1 VLAALGVA
9 LGVSGGAG
17 AATGTSTTPTVTVA
31 GHSPRPSVVIGVG
44 NAAVGP
50 QVPAGFVGLATTYF
64 ALEKLTGTNP
74 KAIDPAFEQ
83 ALSNLAPS
91 GSLSLR
97 IGGDSGDWTW
107 WPMAGI
113 KQPPWVRF
121 NLSPAWARVVKNL
134 ATAVK
139 AKLILGINLEGD
151 NRRITEHE
159 LLELRSH
166 IGLSRIRAFE
176 VGNEPEL
183 YSKYPFYHD
192 GTKAV
197 RGRPATYQGAAIVSD
212 WDRMVAGLSG
222 GVPLAGPGFTSFN
235 TLDDEAPLLRSTKR
249 LSLLTVH
256 SYPLK
261 SLRCDGNR
269 PLQESDLFQ
278 PTSLQTLA
286 ASAQTWARVA
296 GRFGVPMRVDEMNSV
311 TCGGL
316 ANYSDSLGPAL
327 WALNILPMYAQAGVS
342 GVNFDTIPGSLQ
354 QLISAIH
361 SSSGWSVE
369 VQPEYYGLLAFAQLT
384 PAGSRLLPISSL
396 PTGMFAWADRTPE
409 KETNMVVTNVTG
421 TKQVVSLKA
430 TGVSGTAT
438 VTRLTAPGGLRATQ
452 GVTLGGQIILPGTGR
467 LVGDSAA
474 TTISATDGHYIVTVP
489 SGSAAIVSVS

>member
-1 VLAALGVA
+1 MP
-9 LGVSGGAG
+9 GGA
-17 AATGTSTTPTVTVA
+17 AATTTTTTATTAAPTVTVA
-31 GHSPRPSVVIGVG
+31 QRTPRPSVVVSVG

-50 QVPAGFVGLATTYF
+50 QIPAGFVGLATTYF
-64 ALEKLTGTNP
+64 ALEKLTGSNP
-74 KAIDPAFEQ
+74 AALDQPFEQ
-83 ALSNLAPS
+83 VLSNLASS

-107 WPMAGI
+107 WPMAGV
-113 KQPPWVRF
+113 KRPPWVRF
-121 NLSPAWARVVKNL
+121 SLSPAWARVAKNL

-151 NRRITEHE
+151 NRQITEHE
-159 LLELRSH
+159 LLELKSH
-166 IGLSRIRAFE
+166 IGLSRIRALE

-183 YSKYPFYHD
+183 YSKYPFYHE

-197 RGRPATYQGAAIVSD
+197 RGRPRSYQAAAIVSD
-212 WDRMVAGLSG
+212 WDWMVAGLTT

-235 TLDDEAPLLRSTKR
+235 GLADEAPLLRSTKR

-269 PLQESDLFQ
+269 PLQESQLFE
-278 PTSLQTLA
+278 PSSLQTLA
-286 ASAQTWARVA
+286 GAAQAWTQVA
-296 GRFGVPMRVDEMNSV
+296 GRYGVPLRVDEMNSV
-311 TCGGL
+311 TCGGV

-342 GVNFDTIPGSLQ
+342 GVNFDTVPGSLQ
-354 QLISAIH
+354 SLISAIH
-361 SSSGWSVE
+361 TSSGWSVE

-384 PAGSRLLPISSL
+384 PVGSRLLPISTL
-396 PTGMFAWADRTPE
+396 PTGMLVWADRTPA
-409 KETNMVVTNVTG
+409 KETHIVVTNVTG
-421 TKQVVSLKA
+421 KKQVVSLKA

-438 VTRLTAPGGLRATQ
+438 VTRLQAPGGLSATQ
-452 GVTLGGQIILPGTGR
+452 GVTLGGQIVLPGTGR
-467 LVGDSAA
+467 LVGNPAS
-474 TTISATDGHYIVTVP
+474 TTISAKNGHYIVTVP
-489 SGSAAIVSVS
+489 SGSAAIVTAS